1 MTRCFAITTKGH
13 TCCNNAD
20 EGKLL
25 CKLHLRITDEYG
37 LSTDECIPNKLGWE
51 NKYRHKLPTRE
62 PFSSAPKFIKRSI
75 PEFYKFIN
83 GPYTK
88 KDTNG
93 FSLKQLTTISPNSQ
107 KTNWKSTTI
116 SMEYRLALRV
126 NKNYK

>member
-13 TCCNNAD
+13 SCCNNAD

-37 LSTDECIPNKLGWE
+37 LSTDEWTPNKLGWE

-88 KDTNG
+88 KGYEWVLIETTDYN
-93 FSLKQLTTISPNSQ
+93 LIKLTKNELE
-107 KTNWKSTTI
+107 K
-116 SMEYRLALRV
+116 Y
-126 NKNYK
+126 NKFYGVSSCVACE

>member
-37 LSTDECIPNKLGWE
+37 LNTDEWTPNKLGWE
-51 NKYRHKLPTRE
+51 NKYRHKLPIRE

-88 KDTNG
+88 KGYEWVLIETTDYN
-93 FSLKQLTTISPNSQ
+93 LIKLTKNELE
-107 KTNWKSTTI
+107 K
-116 SMEYRLALRV
+116 Y
-126 NKNYK
+126 NKFYGASSSVACE